1 MIVTLLTDYGR
12 DDDFVGVCHGVMR
25 GIEPE
30 LRIIDITHGISRY
43 AVRQGAIVLRNTL
56 PFMPVGVHVAV
67 VDPQVGTERRAV
79 ALRTGDGRT
88 LVGPD
93 NGLLSLAWERCG
105 GVEQAVDVTRSP
117 HRLEPVS
124 ATFHGRDIFAPVA
137 AHLAAGAELA
147 DAGDPLD
154 PGSLATVELPQPRVE
169 DGALVAHALV
179 FDRFGNV
186 GLNIDPRTARR
197 HRHQAREHRRDRD
210 RRRALPRQVRADLRG
225 RHARRAARLRGRLPH
240 ARRGHQPRR
249 RRLDARAAAGR
260 RGLAAA
266 AMIGTPRVHLR
277 LTDSTNERAKELA
290 IGGAPHGTLVTAD
303 EQTAGR
309 GRQGRVWTAPPRS
322 ALLMSLVTR
331 RMAPTL
337 PLATAVA
344 ICDAL
349 PAGCEIKWP
358 NDIWLGRRK
367 LAGILVEGRPQDGWA
382 VVGIGLNVTTE
393 AFPEELADTATS
405 LRIAGIELDTE
416 SVLAALLASLDE
428 WLEAPAA
435 EVMSAWSERDALRG
449 ERIRWTD
456 GEGVA
461 AGIDA
466 SGSLVVQTDNGR
478 VALDA
483 GEVHLLR

>member
-1 MIVTLLTDYGR
+1 
-12 DDDFVGVCHGVMR
+12 
-25 GIEPE
+25 
-30 LRIIDITHGISRY
+30 
-43 AVRQGAIVLRNTL
+43 
-56 PFMPVGVHVAV
+56 
-67 VDPQVGTERRAV
+67 
-79 ALRTGDGRT
+79 
-88 LVGPD
+88 
-93 NGLLSLAWERCG
+93 
-105 GVEQAVDVTRSP
+105 
-117 HRLEPVS
+117 
-124 ATFHGRDIFAPVA
+124 
-137 AHLAAGAELA
+137 
-147 DAGDPLD
+147 
-154 PGSLATVELPQPRVE
+154 
-169 DGALVAHALV
+169 
-179 FDRFGNV
+179 
-186 GLNIDPRTARR
+186 
-197 HRHQAREHRRDRD
+197 
-210 RRRALPRQVRADLRG
+210 
-225 RHARRAARLRGRLPH
+225 
-240 ARRGHQPRR
+240 
-249 RRLDARAAAGR
+249 
-260 RGLAAA
+260 
-266 AMIGTPRVHLR
+266 MIGTPRVHLR

-358 NDIWLGRRK
+358 NDIWIGRRK

-483 GEVHLLR
+483 GEVHLLRLSGATLPC

>member
-1 MIVTLLTDYGR
+1 
-12 DDDFVGVCHGVMR
+12 
-25 GIEPE
+25 
-30 LRIIDITHGISRY
+30 
-43 AVRQGAIVLRNTL
+43 
-56 PFMPVGVHVAV
+56 
-67 VDPQVGTERRAV
+67 
-79 ALRTGDGRT
+79 
-88 LVGPD
+88 
-93 NGLLSLAWERCG
+93 
-105 GVEQAVDVTRSP
+105 
-117 HRLEPVS
+117 
-124 ATFHGRDIFAPVA
+124 
-137 AHLAAGAELA
+137 
-147 DAGDPLD
+147 
-154 PGSLATVELPQPRVE
+154 
-169 DGALVAHALV
+169 
-179 FDRFGNV
+179 
-186 GLNIDPRTARR
+186 
-197 HRHQAREHRRDRD
+197 
-210 RRRALPRQVRADLRG
+210 
-225 RHARRAARLRGRLPH
+225 
-240 ARRGHQPRR
+240 
-249 RRLDARAAAGR
+249 
-260 RGLAAA
+260 
-266 AMIGTPRVHLR
+266 MIGTPRVHLR

-358 NDIWLGRRK
+358 NDIWIGRRK